1 MTLQYLDNS
10 IPDISWETLILS
22 SPENAF
28 TLKFGLVLIFCFRV
42 TSAKSSH
49 DITSVCSSCCTV
61 HTFWKKLLGSGIP
74 QEKG

>member
-1 MTLQYLDNS
+1 MLSGFACTCVLFQWLLTLQYLDNS

-49 DITSVCSSCCTV
+49 DITSVIDS
-61 HTFWKKLLGSGIP
+61 F
-74 QEKG
+74 